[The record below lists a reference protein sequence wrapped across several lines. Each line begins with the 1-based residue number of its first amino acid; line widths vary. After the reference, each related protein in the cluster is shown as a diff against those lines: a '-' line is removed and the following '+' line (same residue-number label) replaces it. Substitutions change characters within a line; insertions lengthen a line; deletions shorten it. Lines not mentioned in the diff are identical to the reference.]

1 MNGANEAYRT
11 GAYKRLSREDG
22 DKAESDS
29 ILNQQRVIED
39 YCSVHADLEIVDS
52 YVDDGF
58 TGTNFS
64 RPDFQRMMADI
75 ESGRINC
82 VIVKDLSRFGR
93 DYIDM
98 GYYLERVFPQK
109 GVRFIAINDH
119 VDSLLRPYDMM
130 LPLKN
135 VFNTQYAKDISEKI
149 RSAFKAKQKRG
160 EFIGAFASYGYRKDP
175 ANHNH
180 LIIDPAA
187 SAVVRRVFQMAA
199 EGYGQIKIAKI
210 LNEEQI
216 PCPSIY
222 KKLNGENYT
231 NSRRLDKTAYWT
243 YSSIHKML
251 RNEIYRGNMVANR
264 YYRSVMHSKAKKTPD
279 EDIIIVEDTHEPII
293 SEELWNSVQAQITKN
308 TRSIPWDDHV
318 HTFAGLI
325 KCGDCG
331 RALCRKKNG
340 ADAAYFSCGSYERYG
355 PSVCSKH
362 SVSEK
367 RLEEI
372 ILQDLNRLIS
382 AVKDL
387 KALAKEIPQKD
398 SAADRRAVELARME
412 GALQRVQRLKKSAYE
427 DYRDNLLSKEE
438 FLQYKADYDDQ
449 ETGLKGLIRRLNEEE
464 DDTARN
470 EWMDRL
476 LQFGKLETLD
486 RLTLVQLVQ
495 EIRVFENRRI
505 EITYLFSE
513 ALRSIIEGK

>member
-1 MNGANEAYRT
+1 MNGTNESFRT

-22 DKAESDS
+22 DKVESDS

-52 YVDDGF
+52 YIDDGF

-75 ESGRINC
+75 ESGKINC

-149 RSAFKAKQKRG
+149 RSTFKAKQKRG
-160 EFIGAFASYGYRKDP
+160 EFIGAFASYGYLKDP

-180 LIIDPAA
+180 LIIDPVA

-210 LNEEQI
+210 LNEEHI

-231 NSRRLDKTAYWT
+231 NSHRLDKTAYWT

-251 RNEIYRGNMVANR
+251 RNEMYRGNMVANR
-264 YYRSVMHSKAKKTPD
+264 YYRPAMHSKAKKSSD
-279 EDIIIVEDTHEPII
+279 DDIIIVEDTHEPII
-293 SEELWNSVQAQITKN
+293 TEELWNCVQAQITKN
-308 TRSIPWDDHV
+308 TRSIPWNDHV

-331 RALCRKKNG
+331 RAMCRKKTG
-340 ADAAYFSCGSYERYG
+340 GDAAYFSCGSYERYG

-367 RLEEI
+367 QLEEI
-372 ILQDLNRLIS
+372 ILQDLNRIIS
-382 AVKDL
+382 AVEDL
-387 KALAKEIPQKD
+387 KGLTEDVPQKE
-398 SAADRRAVELARME
+398 STVDRRAVELARLE

-427 DYRDNLLSKEE
+427 DFCDNLLSKEE
-438 FLQYKADYDDQ
+438 FVQYKADYDDQ
-449 ETGLKGLIRRLNEEE
+449 ENRLKMQIQRLNEEE
-464 DDTARN
+464 DDSSKN
-470 EWMDRL
+470 EWMERL
-476 LQFGKLETLD
+476 LQLGKLETLD
-486 RLTLVQLVQ
+486 RLTVVQLIQ
-495 EIRVFENRRI
+495 EIRVFDNRKI
-505 EITYLFSE
+505 EITYLFGDE
-513 ALRSIIEGK
+513 LRAIIEEE